1 MPGRRSLVTRD
12 HPVLG
17 SEFTRVFISRGAPAQ
32 PISRKGIFDGWE
44 GSIVD
49 IRTEIS
55 TRLRRAEG
63 FSVETASGRLGTVA
77 AFQDGGGGM
86 TDLLVVQAGWRG
98 RRRILISVDD
108 VAAVRPREEVVQL
121 RSKWMTIQ
129 T

>member
-1 MPGRRSLVTRD
+1 M
-12 HPVLG
+12 G
-17 SEFTRVFISRGAPAQ
+17 SEFTRLFISRGAPAR
-32 PISRKGIFDGWE
+32 PISRKGIFYGWE

-49 IRTEIS
+49 IRAEIS

-77 AFQDGGGGM
+77 AFQDGGGSGM